1 MQQVTNQPKSEYPV
15 RWRNSSSSQIWLDAR
30 RSTNRVL
37 LSAAPAPRRQWNAN
51 KKMMLFKTNN
61 QIYPNYKNISNN
73 SLNSNHSSSGFETN
87 GFNEPNSY
95 ASNSL
100 NNQHFHHPYQQNGNP
115 IKFNGNS
122 NYSSLNSSTQSF
134 YSKSSQMRQNSL
146 NSLVSP
152 VPLGSTNM
160 FTNSKIQR
168 LNSYNHLSKQN
179 ENHYNKHTFNVNAE
193 CFTSSKSA
201 ETTGNCKN
209 GSTVPNEN
217 RRQLSENRFPFGDTN
232 QLGKYSD
239 AFGEFDDK
247 HQIHS
252 NQNNQNDSNKIVSPL
267 SSCSLFNA
275 CSQIGKFN
283 KIHLNSFDKLN
294 GLESSL
300 KQSNQ
305 LVSTALSTVYS
316 LLLDS

>member
-1 MQQVTNQPKSEYPV
+1 
-15 RWRNSSSSQIWLDAR
+15 
-30 RSTNRVL
+30 
-37 LSAAPAPRRQWNAN
+37 
-51 KKMMLFKTNN
+51 MMLLKTNN
-61 QIYPNYKNISNN
+61 PMYQNYKNVSNN
-73 SLNSNHSSSGFETN
+73 SLNSNHSSNGFETN
-87 GFNEPNSY
+87 GFNEPHGFAN
-95 ASNSL
+95 NSL

-115 IKFNGNS
+115 VKFNGNS

-134 YSKSSQMRQNSL
+134 YSKSNQMRQNSL
-146 NSLVSP
+146 NGLVSP
-152 VPLGSTNM
+152 VPLSTNM
-160 FTNSKIQR
+160 FTNNKIQR
-168 LNSYNHLSKQN
+168 LNSYNQLAKQN
-179 ENHYNKHTFNVNAE
+179 ENHYNKHAFNVNAE

-201 ETTGNCKN
+201 EQMGGKN
-209 GSTVPNEN
+209 GAAEN
-217 RRQLSENRFPFGDTN
+217 RRSENRFPFGDAN

-247 HQIHS
+247 HAIHS
-252 NQNNQNDSNKIVSPL
+252 NQNNQNDSNKIISPL

-283 KIHLNSFDKLN
+283 KLHSYDKLN

-305 LVSTALSTVYS
+305 LVSTALSTVYP